1 MFISTEIRE
10 LTEIPSYQHLIFFKF
25 ATDQVKKTQEG
36 NDLKVRSLK
45 VKERQQSFMEYFVA
59 NNDKK

>member
-10 LTEIPSYQHLIFFKF
+10 LTEILSYQHLIFLKF
-25 ATDQVKKTQEG
+25 AMDQVKKTQEG